1 MKSHVNPC
9 VYAPPEDCVDYNV
22 VILFLLPR
30 AAELKHFPISLF
42 YFFLVVTLPSYIH
55 HYQWCLFY
63 VVNIYW
69 DIFAFL
75 PFSCLTI
82 SFCMSDFPSGII
94 FLLLGLHNFQISICD
109 QHCLSL
115 SINVIPL
122 FLEGYFTGYK
132 NFMLSVIFL
141 SKHFE
146 YFIPPYSS
154 FHLGARSIASGCF
167 LDLLFILRVLQF
179 HYITI

>member
-9 VYAPPEDCVDYNV
+9 VYVPPEDYIDYNA

-42 YFFLVVTLPSYIH
+42 YFFLLLSL
-55 HYQWCLFY
+55 CLCILTIISGAFFY
-63 VVNIYW
+63 AVNIYW

-75 PFSCLTI
+75 PLSCLTL
-82 SFCMSDFPSGII
+82 SFCMSDFPTGII
-94 FLLLGLHNFQISICD
+94 FLLPGLHNFQISICD

-115 SINVIPL
+115 SINVISL

-132 NFMLSVIFL
+132 VLGYQSLFCPNTLNIL
-141 SKHFE
+141 
-146 YFIPPYSS
+146 
-154 FHLGARSIASGCF
+154 FHHILPSIWGLG
-167 LDLLFILRVLQF
+167 LLLQDVF
-179 HYITI
+179 